1 MAKLIMR
8 IKGFDG
14 VIDLMNDRVVINR
27 IGLLNAIKFAGQT
40 RREIPLAA
48 ISEIAF
54 KPATIITMGEIEF
67 VRGGR
72 STEEKMR
79 VDTIVRFRK
88 RHNDDF
94 ETFKEKVFEFMQQ
107 SNHHK

>member
-14 VIDLMNDRVVINR
+14 TIDLMNDRVVINR
-27 IGLLNAIKFAGQT
+27 IGLLNAMKFSGQT

-54 KPATIITMGEIEF
+54 KPATVIGLGEIEF

-79 VDTIVRFRK
+79 VDSIVRFRK
-88 RHNDDF
+88 RHNNDF
-94 ETFKEKVFEFMQQ
+94 ETFKEKVFELMQQ
-107 SNHHK
+107 FNHQR

>member
-8 IKGFDG
+8 IKGVDG

-27 IGLLNAIKFAGQT
+27 SGLFNAIKFAGQT
-40 RREIPLAA
+40 RREIPLSA

-54 KPATIITMGEIEF
+54 KPATMIGLGEIEF

-79 VDTIVRFRK
+79 VDSLVRFRK
-88 RHNDDF
+88 RHNNDF
-94 ETFKEKVFEFMQQ
+94 ETFKEKVFEYMQQ
-107 SNHHK
+107 FNHHK